1 MPSHCYTG
9 SIPFSPHVSHG
20 MEGDGKKKV
29 GEREDGKEEVRE
41 GGNEKKGSVF
51 GLGRGKQ
58 GGKERVERLGT

>member
-1 MPSHCYTG
+1 
-9 SIPFSPHVSHG
+9 